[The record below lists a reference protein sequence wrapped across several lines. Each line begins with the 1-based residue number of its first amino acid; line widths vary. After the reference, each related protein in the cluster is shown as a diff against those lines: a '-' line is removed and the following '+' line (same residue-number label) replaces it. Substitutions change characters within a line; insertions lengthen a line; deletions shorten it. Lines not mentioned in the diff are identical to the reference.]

1 MNSVTIEFYTD
12 FICPWCYIGKERMTK
27 IVDSLKDQIDITLI
41 PKPYL
46 LYPTIPIGGVDKS
59 VFAKKTKSGMGRSLK
74 NEAAI
79 EQIELNYRK
88 IERIPNSR
96 IAHKLISTLPDYKL
110 KWSRS
115 LEIIRDYFQQGQ
127 NIEDEQYLKAKLE
140 CDHNLHDTQYE
151 DQLKEEL
158 EEAEEL
164 NISLVPTIRLNKAIV
179 MPGLHTTEVWT
190 RYIQRAS
197 VMKL

>member
-1 MNSVTIEFYTD
+1 
-12 FICPWCYIGKERMTK
+12 MTK
-27 IVDSLKDQIDITLI
+27 VVASLKDQLDITLI

-46 LYPTIPIGGVDKS
+46 LYPTIPIGGIDKS
-59 VFAKKTKSGMGRSLK
+59 VFAKKTKPGMGRSLRD
-74 NEAAI
+74 EAAI

-96 IAHKLISTLPDYKL
+96 LAHKFISTLPDNEL

-140 CDHNLHDTQYE
+140 SDHDLKDLRYE
-151 DQLKEEL
+151 AKLSEEL
-158 EEAEEL
+158 EQAEEL
-164 NISLVPTIRLNKAIV
+164 NISLVPTIRLNEAIV

>member
-27 IVDSLKDQIDITLI
+27 VVASLKDQLDITLI

-46 LYPTIPIGGVDKS
+46 LYPSIPIGGIDKS
-59 VFAKKTKSGMGRSLK
+59 VFAKKTKPGMGRSLRD
-74 NEAAI
+74 EATI

-96 IAHKLISTLPDYKL
+96 LAHKLISTLPDNEL
-110 KWSRS
+110 KWNRS

-140 CDHNLHDTQYE
+140 SDHDLKDPRYE
-151 DQLKEEL
+151 AQLSEEL
-158 EEAEEL
+158 EVAEEL
-164 NISLVPTIRLNKAIV
+164 NISLVPTIRLNEAIV

>member
-1 MNSVTIEFYTD
+1 
-12 FICPWCYIGKERMTK
+12 
-27 IVDSLKDQIDITLI
+27 
-41 PKPYL
+41 
-46 LYPTIPIGGVDKS
+46 
-59 VFAKKTKSGMGRSLK
+59 
-74 NEAAI
+74 
-79 EQIELNYRK
+79 
-88 IERIPNSR
+88 
-96 IAHKLISTLPDYKL
+96 
-110 KWSRS
+110 
-115 LEIIRDYFQQGQ
+115 
-127 NIEDEQYLKAKLE
+127 
-140 CDHNLHDTQYE
+140 LHDTQYE

>member
-27 IVDSLKDQIDITLI
+27 VVASLKDQLDITLI

-46 LYPTIPIGGVDKS
+46 LYPSIPIGGIDKS
-59 VFAKKTKSGMGRSLK
+59 VFAKKTKPGMGRSLRD
-74 NEAAI
+74 EAAI
-79 EQIELNYRK
+79 EQLELNYRK

-96 IAHKLISTLPDYKL
+96 LAHKFISTLPDNEL

-140 CDHNLHDTQYE
+140 SDHDLKDLRYE
-151 DQLKEEL
+151 AKLSEEL
-158 EEAEEL
+158 EQAEEL
-164 NISLVPTIRLNKAIV
+164 NISLVPTIRLNEAIV

>member
-27 IVDSLKDQIDITLI
+27 VVASLKDQLDITLI

-46 LYPTIPIGGVDKS
+46 LYPTIPIGGIDKS
-59 VFAKKTKSGMGRSLK
+59 VFAKKTKPGMGRSLRD
-74 NEAAI
+74 EAAI

-96 IAHKLISTLPDYKL
+96 LAHKFISTLPDNEL

-140 CDHNLHDTQYE
+140 SDHDLKDLRYE
-151 DQLKEEL
+151 AKLSEEL
-158 EEAEEL
+158 EQAEEL
-164 NISLVPTIRLNKAIV
+164 NISLVPTIRLNEAIV

>member
-1 MNSVTIEFYTD
+1 MVA
-12 FICPWCYIGKERMTK
+12 
-27 IVDSLKDQIDITLI
+27 SLKGQLDITLI

-46 LYPTIPIGGVDKS
+46 LYPTIPLGGIDKS
-59 VFAKKTKSGMGRSLK
+59 VFAKKTKPGMGRSLRD
-74 NEAAI
+74 EAAI
-79 EQIELNYRK
+79 EQLELNYRK

-96 IAHKLISTLPDYKL
+96 LAHKLISTLPDNEL
-110 KWSRS
+110 KWNRS
-115 LEIIRDYFQQGQ
+115 LEIIRDYFQRGQ

-140 CDHNLHDTQYE
+140 SNHNLHDTQYE

-179 MPGLHTTEVWT
+179 MPGLHTAEVWT

>member
-27 IVDSLKDQIDITLI
+27 VVASLKGQLDITLI

-46 LYPTIPIGGVDKS
+46 LYPTIPLGGIDKS
-59 VFAKKTKSGMGRSLK
+59 VFAKKTKPGMGRSLRD
-74 NEAAI
+74 EAAI
-79 EQIELNYRK
+79 EQLELNYRK

-96 IAHKLISTLPDYKL
+96 LAHKLISTLPDNEL
-110 KWSRS
+110 KWNRS

-140 CDHNLHDTQYE
+140 SDHDLKDPRYE
-151 DQLKEEL
+151 AQLSEEL
-158 EEAEEL
+158 EQAEEL
-164 NISLVPTIRLNKAIV
+164 NISLVPTIRLNEAIV

>member
-27 IVDSLKDQIDITLI
+27 VVASLKDQLDITLI

-46 LYPTIPIGGVDKS
+46 LYPTIPIGGVDKT
-59 VFAKKTKSGMGRSLK
+59 VFAKKTKPGMGRSLRD
-74 NEAAI
+74 EATI

-96 IAHKLISTLPDYKL
+96 LAHKLISTLPDNEL
-110 KWSRS
+110 KWNRS

-140 CDHNLHDTQYE
+140 SDHDLKDPRYE
-151 DQLKEEL
+151 AQLSEEL
-158 EEAEEL
+158 EQAEEL
-164 NISLVPTIRLNKAIV
+164 NISLVPTIRLNEAIV